1 MSDGNMEHSR
11 GCFCF
16 LSMPDY
22 SEINCLL
29 CVWQK
34 ILQPAKGMHS
44 AKKKVKKKK
53 QTNFQVNYYCR

>member
-11 GCFCF
+11 GCFSF

-34 ILQPAKGMHS
+34 ILQSAKGMHS
-44 AKKKVKKKK
+44 AKKKKVKKK
-53 QTNFQVNYYCR
+53 TN